1 MRRSD
6 ATRATV
12 LDRALATS
20 RSISVTGPLAPLDA
34 DRVRA
39 RLALAMTPTSRLSV
53 VPDPTSARWVHDVT
67 PRPVVKRPD
76 LADLSPGEILT
87 GLRARTEPAG
97 TVEYLL
103 GGCWL
108 VLDQSHGIG
117 DGRSSLEQIAGL
129 AGRDGSAMAPNL
141 ERSLPADSA
150 WHAAYRQLLRH
161 PARLREVARLR
172 TANAPDAS
180 DGPSR
185 ELAGWRSTRRVV
197 ATPMSAD
204 PVAAL
209 RDAVAAHGMKT
220 SAAAVTVAL
229 WRAAVA
235 AQEVRV
241 DPRTQV
247 LFDCRR
253 YLEPAHANDHGN
265 LAVGIPLRFPE
276 WATPVEVGDR
286 IREVTRSGWPVAVLG
301 AGELRG
307 LLRPRRVGPESTA
320 SDTATVPDRLRLS
333 VSDMGRIG
341 VFGDVEWDPQAPSH
355 HLYAS
360 LEPDGPD
367 AATTFVSEVDGTRSF
382 TTTFYEAFVDR
393 AVIEAAHRA
402 LCDDPVALFR
412 QVMNPTTGTPS

>member
-20 RSISVTGPLAPLDA
+20 RSISVTGPLTPLDA

-39 RLALAMTPTSRLSV
+39 RLAPAMTPTSRLTV
-53 VPDPTSARWVHDVT
+53 VPDPSSARWIHDVT
-67 PRPVVKRPD
+67 PRPVVERPD

-87 GLRARTEPAG
+87 RLRARTGPAG

-103 GGCWL
+103 GGRWL
-108 VLDQSHGIG
+108 ILDQSHGIG

-141 ERSLPADSA
+141 ERSLPAGSA

-172 TANAPDAS
+172 TANAPGAS
-180 DGPSR
+180 EGPRRQLS
-185 ELAGWRSTRRVV
+185 GWRSTRRVV
-197 ATPMSAD
+197 ATSMSAD
-204 PVAAL
+204 RVGAL
-209 RDAVAAHGMKT
+209 RDAVAAGGMKV
-220 SAAAVTVAL
+220 SSAAVTVAL

-235 AQEVRV
+235 EEVRV

-253 YLEPAHANDHGN
+253 YLDPAHANDHGN
-265 LAVGIPLRFPE
+265 LAVGIPLRFPDS
-276 WATPVEVGDR
+276 ATPVEIGDR
-286 IREVTRSGWPVAVLG
+286 IREVTRSGWPVAILG

-307 LLRPRRVGPESTA
+307 LLRPQAGGPSTGPDIA
-320 SDTATVPDRLRLS
+320 VVPDRLRLS

-341 VFGDVEWDPQAPSH
+341 VFGDVEWDPQASSH

-393 AVIEAAHRA
+393 AVIEAAHRT

-412 QVMNPTTGTPS
+412 RVMNPTTRTRS

>member
-1 MRRSD
+1 VRRSD
-6 ATRATV
+6 ATRATI
-12 LDRALATS
+12 LDRALAAS
-20 RSISVTGPLAPLDA
+20 RSISVTGPLTPLDA

-39 RLALAMTPTSRLSV
+39 RLAPAMTPTSRLTV
-53 VPDPTSARWVHDVT
+53 VPDPSSARWIHDVT
-67 PRPVVKRPD
+67 PRPVVERPD

-87 GLRARTEPAG
+87 RLRARTGPAG

-103 GGCWL
+103 GGRWL
-108 VLDQSHGIG
+108 ILDQSHGIG

-141 ERSLPADSA
+141 ERSLPAGSA

-172 TANAPDAS
+172 TANAPGAS
-180 DGPSR
+180 EGPRRQLS
-185 ELAGWRSTRRVV
+185 GWRSTRRVV
-197 ATPMSAD
+197 ATSMSAD
-204 PVAAL
+204 RVGAL
-209 RDAVAAHGMKT
+209 RDAVAAGGMKV
-220 SAAAVTVAL
+220 SSAAVTVAL

-235 AQEVRV
+235 AEEVRV

-253 YLEPAHANDHGN
+253 YLDPAHANDHGN
-265 LAVGIPLRFPE
+265 LAVGIPLRFPDS
-276 WATPVEVGDR
+276 ATPVEIGDR
-286 IREVTRSGWPVAVLG
+286 IREVTRSGWPVAILG

-307 LLRPRRVGPESTA
+307 LLRPQAGGPSTGPDIA
-320 SDTATVPDRLRLS
+320 AVPDRLRLS

-341 VFGDVEWDPQAPSH
+341 VFGDVEWDPQASSH

-367 AATTFVSEVDGTRSF
+367 AATTFVSDVDGTRSF

-393 AVIEAAHRA
+393 AVIEAAHRT

-412 QVMNPTTGTPS
+412 RVMNPTTRTRS